1 MNEEIFRNYLL
12 KTNHK
17 KSATETR
24 INKLKI
30 VESYFNINID
40 SIIKNREQVVNL
52 LIKIRDVLIEDSRHT
67 PLSNAVRKY
76 YECITGNVI
85 GRIF

>member
-1 MNEEIFRNYLL
+1 MDEEKFRDYLL

-24 INKLKI
+24 ISKLKF
-30 VESYFNINID
+30 VEFYFDINID
-40 SIIKNREQVVNL
+40 FIINDKEKVIYL
-52 LIKIRDVLIEDSRHT
+52 LIQIRNADIEDRKHT

-76 YECITGNVI
+76 YECITNNRI